1 MENINFVIDEFSLDT
16 YDYSDFTNYLISLEK
31 IDISFLKYLVADK
44 ETIFA
49 ITSENVAALV
59 SELSNAPI
67 KTTKSKF
74 KFSHVQGDMIYYLK
88 TNDKNN
94 DADLKLED
102 AQLFMISSALMAP
115 LRDFEAED
123 KRDKELEEVEDLII
137 SCA

>member
-16 YDYSDFTNYLISLEK
+16 YDYSDFTNYLISLKK

-44 ETIFA
+44 KTIFA
-49 ITSENVAALV
+49 ITNENVAALV

-88 TNDKNN
+88 TND
-94 DADLKLED
+94 ADLKLED
-102 AQLFMISSALMAP
+102 VQLFMISSALMTP